1 MLVAKKQYDFSTHV
15 HPVID
20 IDPAEDQTQQH
31 FERETNINQIVS
43 RYQKTGVLPTALIR
57 EVQFGEVGPDLV
69 QSLNKI
75 KAAKEQFMQ
84 LPAKIRDE
92 FENNPDHFL
101 RFLADPHNYEK
112 AKSLGIVEE
121 KVVEK
126 KEIDYLKEIAERFEK
141 NGHNGNGS
149 KSNAGNGESDS

>member
-1 MLVAKKQYDFSTHV
+1 MAKKQYDFSTHV

-31 FERETNINQIVS
+31 FERETNINSIVS

-84 LPAKIRDE
+84 LPAKIREE
-92 FENNPDHFL
+92 FGNNPDQFL
-101 RFLADPHNYEK
+101 KFLADPHNYEK
-112 AKSLGIVEE
+112 AKTLGIVEE

-126 KEIDYLKEIAERFEK
+126 TEKDYLKDIAERIER
-141 NGHNGNGS
+141 NGLNNNGS
-149 KSNAGNGESDS
+149 KPSTGNDKNGD

>member
-1 MLVAKKQYDFSTHV
+1 MLKAKRQYDFSTHV

-31 FERETNINQIVS
+31 FERETNINSIVN

-84 LPAKIRDE
+84 MPAKIREE
-92 FENNPDHFL
+92 FRNDPDVFM
-101 RFLADPHNYEK
+101 RFLADPHNYSK
-112 AKSLGIVEE
+112 AVELGIVEE
-121 KVVEK
+121 RKVEK
-126 KEIDYLKEIAERFEK
+126 TEKDYLKEIAERFK
-141 NGHNGNGS
+141 NGHDGNGS
-149 KSNAGNGESDS
+149 KSGAGSDKGDN

>member
-1 MLVAKKQYDFSTHV
+1 MLKAKRQYVFEEHV

-31 FERETNINQIVS
+31 FERETNINSIVS

-75 KAAKEQFMQ
+75 KAAKEQFQ
-84 LPAKIRDE
+84 LLPAKIREE
-92 FENNPDHFL
+92 FKNDPDQFM
-101 RFLADPHNYEK
+101 RFLADPHNFEK

-126 KEIDYLKEIAERFEK
+126 KEIDYLKEIAERFDNGHDRDSGKSSAGNVK
-141 NGHNGNGS
+141 NG
-149 KSNAGNGESDS
+149 D

>member
-1 MLVAKKQYDFSTHV
+1 MLKAKKQYEFETHV

-31 FERETNINQIVS
+31 FERETNINSIVS

-101 RFLADPHNYEK
+101 RFLADPHNFEK

-121 KVVEK
+121 KKIEK
-126 KEIDYLKEIAERFEK
+126 KEIDYLKEIAERVN
-141 NGHNGNGS
+141 NGHDSNSGKPSAGS
-149 KSNAGNGESDS
+149 DKGDN

>member
-1 MLVAKKQYDFSTHV
+1 MLVAKKQYDFTTHV

-20 IDPAEDQTQQH
+20 IPREEDQTQQH
-31 FERETNINQIVS
+31 FERETNINSIVS

-75 KAAKEQFMQ
+75 KAAKEQFQM
-84 LPAKIRDE
+84 LPAKIREE
-92 FENNPDHFL
+92 FGNDPDRFL
-101 RFLADPHNYEK
+101 RFLADPHNYAK

-126 KEIDYLKEIAERFEK
+126 KEIDYLKEIAERVN
-141 NGHNGNGS
+141 NGYD
-149 KSNAGNGESDS
+149 SDSSGRDTGNNKDNS

>member
-1 MLVAKKQYDFSTHV
+1 MLKAKKQYEFETHV

-31 FERETNINQIVS
+31 FERETNINSIVS

-92 FENNPDHFL
+92 FGNDPDQFM
-101 RFLADPHNYEK
+101 RFLADPQNFEK
-112 AKSLGIVEE
+112 AKSLGIV
-121 KVVEK
+121 VEK
-126 KEIDYLKEIAERFEK
+126 KVEKTEKDYLKEIAERVN
-141 NGHNGNGS
+141 NGHDSNSGKSGAGS
-149 KSNAGNGESDS
+149 DKGDS

>member
-1 MLVAKKQYDFSTHV
+1 MLKAKRQYVFEEHV

-20 IDPAEDQTQQH
+20 IDPSEDQTQQH
-31 FERETNINQIVS
+31 FERETNINSIVS

-57 EVQFGEVGPDLV
+57 EVQFGEVGPDLIS
-69 QSLNKI
+69 SLNKI
-75 KAAKEQFMQ
+75 KAAKEQFQ
-84 LPAKIRDE
+84 LLPAKIREE
-92 FENNPDHFL
+92 FKNDPDVFM

-126 KEIDYLKEIAERFEK
+126 TEKDYLKEIA
-141 NGHNGNGS
+141 NGLNSNSGRSGTGNDKDNS
-149 KSNAGNGESDS
+149 

>member
-20 IDPAEDQTQQH
+20 IPPEEDQTQQH
-31 FERETNINQIVS
+31 FERETNINSIVS

-92 FENNPDHFL
+92 FGNDPDQFM
-101 RFLADPHNYEK
+101 RFLADPHNFEK

-121 KVVEK
+121 KKIEK
-126 KEIDYLKEIAERFEK
+126 KEIDYLKDIAERVK
-141 NGHNGNGS
+141 NGYDSDSS
-149 KSNAGNGESDS
+149 KSNPGNDKNGD

>member
-1 MLVAKKQYDFSTHV
+1 MLKAKKQYEFDTHV

-20 IDPAEDQTQQH
+20 IDPSEDQTQQH
-31 FERETNINQIVS
+31 FERETNINSIVN

-75 KAAKEQFMQ
+75 KEAKEQFMQ
-84 LPAKIRDE
+84 LPAKIRDQ

-101 RFLADPHNYEK
+101 RFLADPHNFEK
-112 AKSLGIVEE
+112 AKSLGIV
-121 KVVEK
+121 VEK
-126 KEIDYLKEIAERFEK
+126 KVEKTEKDYLKEIAERVK
-141 NGHNGNGS
+141 NGYD
-149 KSNAGNGESDS
+149 SDSGKSGAGSDKGDS

>member
-31 FERETNINQIVS
+31 FERETNINSIVS

-75 KAAKEQFMQ
+75 KEAKEQFQ
-84 LPAKIRDE
+84 TLPAKIREE
-92 FENNPDHFL
+92 FKNDPDVFMA
-101 RFLADPHNYEK
+101 FLADPHNFEK

-121 KVVEK
+121 KKIEK
-126 KEIDYLKEIAERFEK
+126 TEKDYLKEIAERFK
-141 NGHNGNGS
+141 NGYDGNNS
-149 KSNAGNGESDS
+149 KSGAGSDKGDN